1 MKKLMI
7 LGTLTALVVF
17 ASLQKNGP
25 IHSGNIRDAKASLKA
40 IKSNSKLDTSK
51 IEAQDQSQAANETIE
66 ADQYEDLYQDLSSQK
81 IEEKIKQ
88 FEASENERDLFGQ
101 LNKNPNDESLKAQVT
116 QSIRE
121 KRALNKILLER
132 KLKETEEAYL

>member
-1 MKKLMI
+1 MI
-7 LGTLTALVVF
+7 LETLTALVVIV
-17 ASLQKNGP
+17 SIQKKGP
-25 IHSGNIRDAKASLKA
+25 IHSGSLRDAQTSLKGLV
-40 IKSNSKLDTSK
+40 SNSKLDTSK
-51 IEAQDQSQAANETIE
+51 IEAQDHSQAATESIE

-132 KLKETEEAYL
+132 KLRETEEAFL

>member
-1 MKKLMI
+1 MI

-17 ASLQKNGP
+17 ASLQKNGS
-25 IHSGNIRDAKASLKA
+25 IHSGNISDAKASLKA
-40 IKSNSKLDTSK
+40 IKSNSKLDTTK
-51 IEAQDQSQAANETIE
+51 VEAQDQSQAANETIE
-66 ADQYEDLYQDLSSQK
+66 ADQYEDLYQELSSQK

-88 FEASENERDLFGQ
+88 FEASENERDLFGK

>member
-7 LGTLTALVVF
+7 LVTLTALVAI
-17 ASLQKNGP
+17 ASVQKKGS
-25 IHSGNIRDAKASLKA
+25 ILSGSVNNEKTSVTRIASSA
-40 IKSNSKLDTSK
+40 KLDSSK
-51 IEAQDQSQAANETIE
+51 TEMGDQSQAVNETIA

-101 LNKNPNDESLKAQVT
+101 LNKNPNDERLKAEVT

-121 KRALNKILLER
+121 KRTLNKILLER
-132 KLKETEEAYL
+132 KLRETEEAYL